1 MALLSAPLGWCYCP
15 NNKAGG
21 PSWYGPV
28 SKDCKADTAEES
40 TFLKRGVPITDDNL
54 ADAAMKKEI
63 SKRWESL
70 KTPWRGEDNLCFK
83 DPYGGLVDCD
93 FCECSEGWDTQSQ
106 LRDADPDDRHSQRW
120 CPKGKGGK
128 EQWYGPV
135 GRDCP
140 GDGTVG

>member
-1 MALLSAPLGWCYCP
+1 SGWESKLFTRYITVPSKPHPKTAEVSDIAVPQLERWCYSP

-28 SKDCKADTAEES
+28 GKDCKGDTAEES
-40 TFLKRGVPITDDNL
+40 TFLKRGMPITDDNL

-93 FCECSEGWDTQSQ
+93 FCECSEG
-106 LRDADPDDRHSQRW
+106 
-120 CPKGKGGK
+120 
-128 EQWYGPV
+128 
-135 GRDCP
+135 
-140 GDGTVG
+140 